1 MWIKSIRNRASFVV
15 NNPLEPIRVE
25 FSDILVWMKES
36 MLLFR
41 RRPILF
47 LVISVVFFFVCY
59 KVRISGL
66 LTFFI
71 ALLLC
76 QVSLVVS
83 IVVARC
89 ADESRPQTL
98 NIWYQSLV
106 NSIVPV
112 ILCSAFYVLLWV
124 LASRLASMLF
134 LDELV
139 TESSVPPPIEAL
151 QWLYP
156 GTISLFIIYIGIM
169 VTTMWFLL
177 PLSVFHKMGFVELVM
192 FAKQGERKNFPV
204 IAAASYL
211 PFMVFFILFVFSEL
225 ALVVAVVALPLFAI
239 YMYVSFRHV
248 YMGRKES
255 QPAKVA
261 NVEAVP
267 AESG

>member
-1 MWIKSIRNRASFVV
+1 M
-15 NNPLEPIRVE
+15 NNSLEPIKVE
-25 FSDILVWMKES
+25 FPDILLWLKES

-41 RRPILF
+41 RRPLLF
-47 LVISVVFFFVCY
+47 LTVSLLFFFACY
-59 KVRISGL
+59 KVRITGY

-76 QVSLVVS
+76 QVSLVIC
-83 IVVARC
+83 IVIARA
-89 ADESRPQTL
+89 ADESKSLTF
-98 NIWYQSLV
+98 NIWYQSFLNCIFSV
-106 NSIVPV
+106 V
-112 ILCSAFYVLLWV
+112 LCSAFYVLLWV
-124 LASRLASMLF
+124 IAARLASMLM
-134 LDELV
+134 LDEV
-139 TESSVPPPIEAL
+139 VSETSVPPPIDVL

-156 GTISLFIIYIGIM
+156 GTISLFVIYIGIM

-177 PLSVFHKMGFVELVM
+177 PLTVFHKLGFIDSVL

-225 ALVVAVVALPLFAI
+225 ALVVAVAALPLFAI

-255 QPAKVA
+255 QPEKV
-261 NVEAVP
+261 NVVEAVP
-267 AESG
+267 AQN

>member
-1 MWIKSIRNRASFVV
+1 M

-25 FSDILVWMKES
+25 FSDILVWLKES
-36 MLLFR
+36 FLLFR
-41 RRPILF
+41 RRPTLF
-47 LVISVVFFFVCY
+47 LAISVVFFFVCY
-59 KVRISGL
+59 KVRITGY

-89 ADESRPQTL
+89 ADESRPLTL
-98 NIWYQSLV
+98 NIWYRSLL

-112 ILCSAFYVLLWV
+112 LLCAAFYVLLWV
-124 LASRLASMLF
+124 LASKLASMFF
-134 LDELV
+134 LDDV
-139 TESSVPPPIEAL
+139 VDQTSGPPPIDAL

-156 GTISLFIIYIGIM
+156 GTVSLFVVYIGIM

-177 PLSVFHKMGFVELVM
+177 PLAVFHRMGFVDLVL
-192 FAKQGERKNFPV
+192 FAKQGERKNFPI

-261 NVEAVP
+261 AVEAVP